1 MSPVKTAPKVLSWA
15 TDVEPN
21 TLAQAA
27 MSSTLPFV
35 EGHVALMPDAHLGF
49 GATVGSVIPTRG
61 AIIPAAVGVDIGCG
75 MAAVHTD
82 LWASDLPDTLE
93 PLLGRIGAVV
103 PAGVGKG
110 HEDFQTAKIIHK
122 LGDPRT
128 DITPKQANTIL
139 YQMGTLGSG
148 NHFIEV
154 CLDADDAVW
163 VVLHSGS
170 RGIGN
175 QLARHHIGIAKGL
188 MKQYFIDIP
197 DPDLAYFVQ
206 HTPEFDDYWADLN
219 WAQEYALHNRKT
231 MLHNVMAQFREFMDR
246 PVAELDTVNCHHNYT
261 ALEHHMGRDLFITR
275 KGAIS
280 AREGQSGIIP
290 GSMGTH
296 SFIVKG
302 KGDKASFTSAPHGAG
317 RRMSRKRAKAEFDT
331 SDLNRL
337 MAGKTWNAD
346 HADHLLDEH
355 PNSYKDVHQVIAD
368 SVDLVEVTHELTQI
382 LNFKGT

>member
-1 MSPVKTAPKVLSWA
+1 MSPTKTAPKVLSWA
-15 TDVEPN
+15 TDVEDN

-75 MAAVHTD
+75 MAAICTELD
-82 LWASDLPDTLE
+82 ASDLPDTLD
-93 PLLGRIGAVV
+93 PLLGRIGDVV

-110 HEDFQTAKIIHK
+110 HEDFKTAKIVHK
-122 LGDPRT
+122 LG
-128 DITPKQANTIL
+128 TPNTRLSDKQANTVL
-139 YQMGTLGSG
+139 RQMGTLGSG
-148 NHFIEV
+148 NHFIEI
-154 CLDADDAVW
+154 CLDADEIVW

-175 QLARHHIGIAKGL
+175 QLARHHINLAKGL
-188 MKQYFIDIP
+188 IEQYFIEVP
-197 DPDLAYFVQ
+197 DPDLAYFVE
-206 HTPEFDDYWADLN
+206 HTPEFDDYWTDLQ
-219 WAQEYALHNRKT
+219 WAQAYARANRDT
-231 MLHNVMAQFREFMDR
+231 MMRNVLSQFAEFIGR
-246 PVAELDTVNCHHNYT
+246 PVGVVREINCHHNYT
-261 ALEHHMGRDLFITR
+261 ALEHHMGRNLYITR

-280 AREGQSGIIP
+280 AKEGEMGIIP

-296 SFIVKG
+296 SFIVRG
-302 KGDKASFTSAPHGAG
+302 KGDRASFTSAPHGAG

-337 MAGKTWNAD
+337 MAGKTWNVD
-346 HADHLLDEH
+346 HANHLLDEH
-355 PNSYKDVHQVIAD
+355 PHSYKDVHQVIAD
-368 SVDLVEVTHELTQI
+368 SAGLVEVTHELTQI